1 MPPSVVNPRNPRV
14 SPSPT
19 MNRSSTATA
28 ARFRRNIPWPSRSR
42 RLVQILR
49 CRHLPHHGV
58 VGNAGKL
65 EDHRTDC
72 EQNQSEPQIAVV
84 VLDEVEAR
92 HREHGDAGQYREREF
107 TFTRRIETLSGDR
120 SENRDEEAGDSECPA
135 EPRSCRNRAGK
146 VVTDR
151 VGEIDREDEREDHCV
166 ECGRSPIP
174 QPPCEHLTLR
184 GRTADACGWLCLRA
198 RGLGAHTAKL
208 TARGRLGA
216 SLRSRHTRRSMH
228 PS

>member
-14 SPSPT
+14 SPVADDEPEVAQQQQHDSAEISHGPAEAGD
-19 MNRSSTATA
+19 ST
-28 ARFRRNIPWPSRSR
+28 
-42 RLVQILR
+42 QILR

-58 VGNAGKL
+58 VGNAGQF

-84 VLDEVEAR
+84 VFDEVEAR

-120 SENRDEEAGDSECPA
+120 SENRDEEAGDSERPA

-166 ECGRSPIP
+166 ECGPIP
-174 QPPCEHLTLR
+174 NPTAPMRTLDSSWPHR
-184 GRTADACGWLCLRA
+184 RCLRVA
-198 RGLGAHTAKL
+198 LPAC
-208 TARGRLGA
+208 
-216 SLRSRHTRRSMH
+216 SWTRRSYGEA
-228 PS
+228 